1 MNATLHVVGN
11 ADEHHVN
18 MRLPPSTF
26 TFCSCPSTSSFP
38 GDPDAW
44 RQRSRNVLLWRRSMP
59 HTTTLPTRSAGA
71 NALHAAR
78 TQFDAAADHLALDSG
93 VRAVLRVPQREYTVN
108 FPVKLDDGSV
118 EVFQGYRVQHNVAR
132 GPAKGGLR
140 FHPATDLD
148 DVRALAMW
156 MTWKC
161 ALVGVPFGGAKG
173 GVTCD
178 PTKMSPKE
186 LEALTRRFATEL
198 EGIIGPDSDIP
209 APDVGTNAQ
218 TMAWIMDTVSMHRGY
233 SVPGVVTGKPI
244 AIGGSVGRSDATGQG
259 VVYTIADAARRL
271 GFELAGARVAV
282 QGFGNVGEATARL
295 LHQAGA
301 SVVAI
306 TDVRGGV
313 MNPDGLDVP
322 FLRRYLGEHG
332 TIAGAPGTRPID
344 NDELF
349 ALDLDVL
356 VLAALEGQITAANAR
371 TVNARIL
378 AEAANGPVTPDADPI
393 LRHNGVLVIPDILCN
408 AGGVIVS
415 YFEWAQNRAALAW
428 TLDEIN
434 DRLERQIIAA
444 ADAVWNRAAADD
456 IDPRLA
462 AHAIAL
468 EQVAEA
474 TLLRGLYP

>member
-1 MNATLHVVGN
+1 MQQTQ
-11 ADEHHVN
+11 
-18 MRLPPSTF
+18 T
-26 TFCSCPSTSSFP
+26 
-38 GDPDAW
+38 
-44 RQRSRNVLLWRRSMP
+44 QSR
-59 HTTTLPTRSAGA
+59 RSAGA
-71 NALHAAR
+71 DALQSALI
-78 TQFDAAADHLALDSG
+78 QFDAAADHLALDPDI
-93 VRAVLRVPQREYTVN
+93 RAVLRAPQREYTVN
-108 FPVKLDDGSV
+108 FPVKRDDGSV
-118 EVFQGYRVQHNVAR
+118 GVFQGYRVQHNVAR

-161 ALVGVPFGGAKG
+161 ALVDVPFGGAKG
-173 GVTCD
+173 GVNCD
-178 PTKMSPKE
+178 PTTMSTRE

-295 LHQAGA
+295 LHAAGA
-301 SVVAI
+301 QVVAI
-306 TDVRGGV
+306 TDVRGGA
-313 MNPDGLDVP
+313 MNADGLDVP
-322 FLRRYLGEHG
+322 FLRQYIGEHG
-332 TIAGAPGTRPID
+332 TIAGAPGTRPIE

-349 ALDLDVL
+349 ALDVDIL
-356 VLAALEGQITAANAR
+356 VLAALEGQITAANAG
-371 TVNARIL
+371 TVRARIL

-393 LRHNGVLVIPDILCN
+393 LRRNGVVVIPDILCN

-434 DRLERQIIAA
+434 GRLERQIIAA
-444 ADAVWNRAAADD
+444 ANVVWDRAAADD
-456 IDPRLA
+456 IEPRLA
-462 AHAIAL
+462 AHAIAV
-468 EQVAEA
+468 ERVAEA
-474 TLLRGLYP
+474 TRLRGLYP

>member
-1 MNATLHVVGN
+1 MLHTIPRQ
-11 ADEHHVN
+11 AQ
-18 MRLPPSTF
+18 
-26 TFCSCPSTSSFP
+26 TS
-38 GDPDAW
+38 
-44 RQRSRNVLLWRRSMP
+44 
-59 HTTTLPTRSAGA
+59 GA
-71 NALHAAR
+71 AALTAALA
-78 TQFDAAADHLALDSG
+78 QFDAAADHIALEPG
-93 VRAVLRVPQREYTVN
+93 LRAVLRVPQREYTVR
-108 FPVKLDDGSV
+108 FPVKRDDGST

-140 FHPATDLD
+140 FHPATDVD

-161 ALVGVPFGGAKG
+161 ALVDVPFGGAKG

-178 PTKMSPKE
+178 PTTMSAKE

-244 AIGGSVGRSDATGQG
+244 AIGGSVGRADATGQG
-259 VVYTIADAARRL
+259 VVYVIEDAARRL
-271 GFELAGARVAV
+271 GLAMPGARVAV

-295 LHQAGA
+295 LHEAGA
-301 SVVAI
+301 RVVAI
-306 TDVRGGV
+306 TDVGGGV
-313 MNPDGLDVP
+313 SDLAGLDVP
-322 FLRRYLGEHG
+322 YLRRHLSEHG
-332 TIAGAPGTRPID
+332 TIAGAPGTRPIT

-349 ALDLDVL
+349 ALDVDIL
-356 VLAALEGQITAANAR
+356 VLAAMEGQITADNAGAVR
-371 TVNARIL
+371 ARIL
-378 AEAANGPVTPDADPI
+378 AEAANGPVTPSADPI
-393 LRHNGVLVIPDILCN
+393 LARNGVAVLPDILCN

-415 YFEWAQNRAALAW
+415 YFEWAQNRAAVAW

-434 DRLERQIIAA
+434 DRLRRQILAA
-444 ADAVWNRAAADD
+444 ADAVWARADADG

-462 AHAIAL
+462 AQAIAV
-468 EQVAEA
+468 ERVAQA